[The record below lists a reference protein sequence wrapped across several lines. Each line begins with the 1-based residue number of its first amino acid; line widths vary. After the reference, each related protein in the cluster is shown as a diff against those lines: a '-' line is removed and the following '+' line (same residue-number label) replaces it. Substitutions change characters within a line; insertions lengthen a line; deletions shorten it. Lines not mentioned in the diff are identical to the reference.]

1 MAVRKGFLSTL
12 EAVIAS
18 TIFLL
23 FIINAAPMFTG
34 ETGQID
40 EMSLNNIHSAMKSLD
55 KADLLRENLTE
66 RDLDA
71 LEDTVE
77 GYASPLN
84 AAVGVLY
91 SNTTEFNYT
100 GSGSEGYTFE
110 NSISQEERT
119 ILRFW
124 IEEATNLE
132 VTLNGETVL
141 TADSAGYE
149 QAIVTA
155 ETISGGN
162 NLEVDADS
170 ADLDIILD
178 QYRYEQS
185 QELPDDTS
193 VASTGYLI
201 SGSNETISPTELR
214 VFLWQ

>member
-40 EMSLNNIHSAMKSLD
+40 DMSLTNIHSAMKSLD
-55 KADLLRENLTE
+55 QAGKLRENITE

-71 LEDTVE
+71 LEDTME
-77 GYASPLN
+77 GYAAPLSV
-84 AAVGVLY
+84 AVGVLY
-91 SNTTEFNYT
+91 SNTTEFTYS

-124 IEEATNLE
+124 IDEATNLE
-132 VTLNGETVL
+132 VTLNGDTIL
-141 TADSAGYE
+141 TSDSAGYE
-149 QAIVTA
+149 QATVTA

-162 NLEVDADS
+162 NLEVEADS